1 MMYIVIL
8 IVFFLAELFYF
19 KLADRFNIIDKPN
32 ERSSHKQVT
41 MLGGGVV
48 FYFSIVFYFLMN
60 GFQYPWF
67 FAGITLI
74 STISFIDDL
83 KPQSSKIRLTIHL
96 VSMLLLFYQLGM
108 LDLPWYYILIGL
120 VLSTGILNAYNFM
133 DGINGMI
140 GGFNMIVLGTLWYIN
155 RNIFYFADEKMIYY
169 IILSLIVFNFFNF
182 RNKARCFA
190 GDVGAFSLSFS
201 VVFLLGMLIIKSEN
215 LIWIGVLTVY
225 GVDTIL
231 TIIHRLILKENIF
244 IAHRKHLFQLLVNEL
259 KIPHLIVSLI
269 YSLIQLLVIV
279 GLIVIKDNAYLY
291 LTGVI
296 FVLSVTYILIK
307 IKYFHLHQIHLH
319 KEKMNDSK

>member
-1 MMYIVIL
+1 MSYIVL
-8 IVFFLAELFYF
+8 FIVFLVVQLIYF
-19 KLADRFNIIDKPN
+19 KIADHFNIIDNPN

-41 MLGGGVV
+41 LLGGGII
-48 FYFSIVFYFLMN
+48 FYLSILIYFLIN

-67 FAGITLI
+67 FAGLTLI

-96 VSMLLLFYQLGM
+96 ISMLLLFYQLGM
-108 LDLPWYYILIGL
+108 LYLPWYYILIGL

-140 GGFNMIVLGTLWYIN
+140 GIFNVIVLGALWYIN
-155 RNIFYFADEKMIYY
+155 RNIFYFADEKIIYY
-169 IILSLIVFNFFNF
+169 MVIALIVFNVFNF

-215 LIWIGVLTVY
+215 LIWIGILTVY

-269 YSLIQLLVIV
+269 YSFIQMLVIV
-279 GLIVIKDNAYLY
+279 GLIFIKDYTYLY
-291 LTGVI
+291 LAGVI

-307 IKYFHLHQIHLH
+307 IKYFHLHQIQFN
-319 KEKMNDSK
+319 K

>member
-1 MMYIVIL
+1 MSYIVL
-8 IVFFLAELFYF
+8 FIVFLVAQLLYF
-19 KLADRFNIIDKPN
+19 KIADHFNIIDKPN

-41 MLGGGVV
+41 LLGGGII
-48 FYFSIVFYFLMN
+48 FYLSILIYFLIN

-67 FAGITLI
+67 FAGLTLI

-83 KPQSSKIRLTIHL
+83 QPQSSKIRLTIHL
-96 VSMLLLFYQLGM
+96 ISMLLLFCQLGL

-140 GGFNMIVLGTLWYIN
+140 GGFNVIVLGALWYIN

-169 IILSLIVFNFFNF
+169 IILALFVFNFFNF

-215 LIWIGVLTVY
+215 LIWIGILTVY

-269 YSLIQLLVIV
+269 YSFIQMLVIV
-279 GLIVIKDNAYLY
+279 GLIFIKDYTYLY
-291 LTGVI
+291 LAGVI
-296 FVLSVTYILIK
+296 LVLSVSYILIK
-307 IKYFHLHQIHLH
+307 IKYFHLHQIQLN
-319 KEKMNDSK
+319 K